1 MRLILLIITLAF
13 SPACKNQKLPADVLI
28 ISLEKTPCFGPC
40 EAYKMEI
47 FSSGLV
53 KFNGM
58 SNHKMIGHYEASIDQ
73 EELHKIVQQFRD
85 SNFFSFKNQYTGS
98 MKDLPTTYLYFKDQ
112 VNEKTIQDYYNAPR
126 LLKDL
131 EQVVENLIPILHWKK
146 ID

>member
-1 MRLILLIITLAF
+1 
-13 SPACKNQKLPADVLI
+13 
-28 ISLEKTPCFGPC
+28 
-40 EAYKMEI
+40 
-47 FSSGLV
+47 
-53 KFNGM
+53 M